1 MNYFFLIFSILQVE
15 SGSLAFD
22 TKMSSKRDGEYHL
35 EIIYILSKRVQE
47 NLEVSFSPNPVREI
61 IQGHIVAKQYFSQ
74 FGVHLHLLN
83 IKRSANLE
91 EKYEIRSTEDDKFSH
106 FKNMIDFWST
116 QDQVTNADLVVYLDD
131 PKAIKSNLWS
141 PV

>member
-91 EKYEIRSTEDDKFSH
+91 EKYEIRSTEYDNFLISR
-106 FKNMIDFWST
+106 I
-116 QDQVTNADLVVYLDD
+116 
-131 PKAIKSNLWS
+131 
-141 PV
+141 